1 MSHKQYLDQCL
12 ELAGEAIENGDHP
25 FGSLIVLDGKV
36 VATSSNEVVSL
47 NDVTA
52 HAEVRVLQKAQK
64 NLSLEE
70 LSRSILYTSTEP
82 CPMCA
87 GAIFWAEITHVVYGC
102 SQEQLY
108 SIVKGG
114 LELKA
119 QVVLNS
125 GAREVKVE
133 DFSRDLRFK
142 NQHEKF
148 WKN

>member
-1 MSHKQYLDQCL
+1 MNHKQYLDQCL
-12 ELAGEAIENGDHP
+12 ELANEAVKNGDHP

-36 VATSSNEVVSL
+36 VATSVNEVKTL
-47 NDVTA
+47 GDVTA
-52 HAEVRVLQKAQK
+52 HDEVRVLQKAQK
-64 NLSLEE
+64 NLTLEE
-70 LSRSILYTSTEP
+70 LSRSTLYTSTEP

-87 GAIFWAEITHVVYGC
+87 GAIFWAEISHVVYGC

-119 QVVLNS
+119 QKVFNS

-133 DFSRDLRFK
+133 NFSSDLRFK
-142 NQHEKF
+142 NS
-148 WKN
+148 NT

>member
-12 ELAGEAIENGDHP
+12 ELADEAVKNGDHP

-36 VATSSNEVVSL
+36 VATSSNEVETL
-47 NDVTA
+47 GDVTA

-64 NLSLEE
+64 KLTLEE
-70 LSRSILYTSTEP
+70 LSRSTLYTSTEP

-87 GAIFWAEITHVVYGC
+87 GAIFWAEISHVVYGC

-119 QVVLNS
+119 KEVFSS

-133 DFSRDLRFK
+133 DFSNDLRFK
-142 NQHEKF
+142 KQHEDF
-148 WKN
+148 WKK

>member
-1 MSHKQYLDQCL
+1 MNHKQYLDQCL
-12 ELAGEAIENGDHP
+12 ELANEAVKNGDHP

-36 VATSSNEVVSL
+36 VATSVNEVKTL
-47 NDVTA
+47 GDVTA
-52 HAEVRVLQKAQK
+52 HDEVRVLQKAQK
-64 NLSLEE
+64 NLTLEE
-70 LSRSILYTSTEP
+70 LSRSTLYTSTEP

-87 GAIFWAEITHVVYGC
+87 GAIFWAEISHVVYGC

-119 QVVLNS
+119 QKVFNS

-133 DFSRDLRFK
+133 NFSSDLRFK
-142 NQHEKF
+142 KQHEDF
-148 WKN
+148 WIK